1 VLAPTMST
9 EPRHTGREEVER
21 VPKDNCDLENGA
33 SGRGNSADDRNGS
46 GENIKSA
53 FVWGR
58 RR

>member
-1 VLAPTMST
+1 MST

-53 FVWGR
+53 FVWDR